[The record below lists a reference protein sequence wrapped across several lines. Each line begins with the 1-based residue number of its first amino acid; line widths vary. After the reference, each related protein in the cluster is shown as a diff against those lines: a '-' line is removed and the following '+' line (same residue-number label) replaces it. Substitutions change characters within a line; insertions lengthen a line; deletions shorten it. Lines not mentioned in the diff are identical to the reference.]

1 MSGSKFS
8 VEVMDKVH
16 VTNPIILLAKQFL
29 VTQDF
34 TVVVEE
40 ALERFIH
47 LYARPCPEEIVY
59 SGSPTD
65 EQINQMSQY
74 ISYGLAFCEAV
85 WSLVHNG
92 YFYASQDRQY
102 TFRPFIRTKE
112 VWSNQTSTT
121 TVEFNEVSTMTPFLL
136 RVNLSI
142 RNKDNPEYVLFNPEL
157 YVAGIGSN
165 LHRDVQEAL
174 GDAIAC
180 FQNELYRPTVT
191 LLGKAVEGAW
201 VELGI
206 SLYTFAGKDLKDPDK
221 LIDKLRNETNF
232 MNRVQQVVKLYE
244 GRHDLF
250 GELIKESKVSIPMIK
265 EIFYWSDVVRDSRN
279 AIHFGVES
287 AFPNTYEKTVV
298 LLMSASS
305 NLKTLYKL
313 KGKADKL
320 NDKGIES
327 NTVG

>member
-1 MSGSKFS
+1 MINGNKFS
-8 VEVMDKVH
+8 DQVMSKVH
-16 VTNPIILLAKQFL
+16 VNNSIILLAKQFL
-29 VTQDF
+29 VTQESIVD
-34 TVVVEE
+34 TEQN
-40 ALERFIH
+40 LGRFIQF
-47 LYARPCPEEIVY
+47 YARPCPEEIVY
-59 SGSPTD
+59 SEAPTE
-65 EQINQMSQY
+65 EQINQMAQY
-74 ISYGLAFCEAV
+74 ISYGLAYCEAV
-85 WSLVHNG
+85 WSLVHSG
-92 YFYASQDRQY
+92 FFIGSQDRSY
-102 TFRPFIRTKE
+102 NFNPHIRTKQ
-112 VWSNQTSTT
+112 VWSNQTSIYTIN
-121 TVEFNEVSTMTPFLL
+121 FNEASTLIPLL
-136 RVNLSI
+136 LKVNFSK
-142 RNKDNPEYVLFNPEL
+142 RDQDKPEYVLFNPEL

-191 LLGKAVEGAW
+191 MLGKAVEGAW

-206 SLYTFAGKDLKDPDK
+206 SLYTYAGKGLKDPDK

-313 KGKADKL
+313 KGIADKL
-320 NDKGIES
+320 HDVG
-327 NTVG
+327 TV

>member
-1 MSGSKFS
+1 M
-8 VEVMDKVH
+8 
-16 VTNPIILLAKQFL
+16 A
-29 VTQDF
+29 
-34 TVVVEE
+34 
-40 ALERFIH
+40 
-47 LYARPCPEEIVY
+47 
-59 SGSPTD
+59 
-65 EQINQMSQY
+65 QY

-85 WSLVHNG
+85 WAMVHSG
-92 YFYASQDRQY
+92 YFYASQDRQHN
-102 TFRPFIRTKE
+102 FRPVIRSTE
-112 VWSNQTSTT
+112 EWSNQSST
-121 TVEFNEVSTMTPFLL
+121 VQIDFREVSMMIPFLL
-136 RVNLSI
+136 RVNFSK
-142 RNKDNPEYVLFNPEL
+142 RDQDKPEYVLFNPEL

-313 KGKADKL
+313 KGIADKL